1 MNMKQIY
8 MLVVLFLFPAL
19 TKAAGLVSC
28 EPKVVAGKIV
38 NECGFCQA
46 GVLIKNVTDWLGMVS
61 GFVVVLIIIY
71 AGLKMVYSV
80 GNVSAKT
87 DARRLIST
95 AVIGYMIVLGAWIL
109 VDTLLKFAIPGSS
122 YGINNPLFCP

>member
-1 MNMKQIY
+1 MKQLYI
-8 MLVVLFLFPAL
+8 LVVLFLFPSL
-19 TKAAGLVSC
+19 TRSAGLVSC
-28 EPKVVAGKIV
+28 EPQVLNGKIV
-38 NECGFCQA
+38 DECGFCQV
-46 GVLIKNVTDWLGMVS
+46 GELIKNVADWIGMVS

-122 YGINNPLFCP
+122 YGINNPLLCP

>member
-1 MNMKQIY
+1 MKRLYI
-8 MLVVLFLFPAL
+8 LVVLFLFPSL
-19 TKAAGLVSC
+19 TNSAGLISC

-38 NECGFCQA
+38 DECGLCQV
-46 GVLIKNVTDWLGMVS
+46 GELIKNVADWIGTVS
-61 GFVVVLIIIY
+61 GYIVVLIIIY
-71 AGLKMVYSV
+71 AGLRMVYSV

-95 AVIGYMIVLGAWIL
+95 AVIGYVIVLGAWML

-122 YGINNPLFCP
+122 YGIGNPLLCP

>member
-1 MNMKQIY
+1 MKQLYI
-8 MLVVLFLFPAL
+8 LVVLFLFPSL

-46 GVLIKNVTDWLGMVS
+46 GVLIKNVADWIGMVS
-61 GFVVVLIIIY
+61 AYFVVMVIIY
-71 AGLKMVYSV
+71 AGLKMVISR
-80 GNVSAKT
+80 GNVSAKS
-87 DARRLIST
+87 DARRLIAT
-95 AVIGYMIVLGAWIL
+95 AVIGYMIVLGAWML

-122 YGINNPLFCP
+122 YGINNPLICP